1 MQNNNAYNLQLAK
14 TLFENTY
21 AARVLNDNKVRI
33 VPCLPLDRSLLPA
46 DAPQV
51 SPFLLVIVDDADI
64 NKDNLIDFEE
74 RVSLALLK
82 RFSTETVAF
91 QHCQFYYPSP
101 AFIFEQPGATDTC
114 NVSTNLTKKLSIC
127 FGVLLPKQM
136 LFILHF

>member
-1 MQNNNAYNLQLAK
+1 MVKNNAYDLRLAK

-21 AARVLNDNKVRI
+21 AAHVLNDNKDVIGKLRI
-33 VPCLPLDRSLLPA
+33 VPSIPLDRSVLPEN
-46 DAPQV
+46 APVV

-74 RVSLALLK
+74 RVSYALLK

-101 AFIFEQPGATDTC
+101 AFIFEQPGATDTPLD
-114 NVSTNLTKKLSIC
+114 STP
-127 FGVLLPKQM
+127 VM
-136 LFILHF
+136 

>member
-21 AARVLNDNKVRI
+21 AARVLNHNKDVIGKLRI

-101 AFIFEQPGATDTC
+101 AFIFEQPGATDTP
-114 NVSTNLTKKLSIC
+114 
-127 FGVLLPKQM
+127 LPPTPVM
-136 LFILHF
+136 